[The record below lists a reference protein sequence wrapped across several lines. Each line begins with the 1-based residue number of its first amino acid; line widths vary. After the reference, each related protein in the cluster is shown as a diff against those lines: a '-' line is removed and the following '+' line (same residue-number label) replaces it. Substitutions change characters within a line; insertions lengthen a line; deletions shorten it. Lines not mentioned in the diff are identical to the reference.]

1 MVCSGAT
8 GKGPKLAMTRD
19 QIIGQLRERIVAFAT
34 SRGSREVAED
44 LAQEVF
50 MVLHEK
56 YSQVTELTE
65 LVPLSFQ
72 ILRFK
77 MLDLH
82 RKTLRRGEYH
92 QESIDDR
99 PVADC
104 EGDPSVQVE
113 QKELVSQLIESLQQ
127 LGERCREL
135 FRLKLQGHT
144 FPEIQK
150 IFGECSINT
159 IYTWDS
165 RCRKQLLALMG
176 GRWET
181 IPLTKAGKKNTG
193 GRVQ

>member
-1 MVCSGAT
+1 MVGLRTT
-8 GKGPKLAMTRD
+8 GRGRNPAMTRD
-19 QIIGQLRERIVAFAT
+19 QIMNHLRERIVAFAT

-44 LAQEVF
+44 LAQDVF

-56 YSQVTELTE
+56 YPQITELSE

-82 RKTLRRGEYH
+82 RKMLRRGEYG
-92 QESIDDR
+92 QESIDER

-113 QKELVSQLIESLQQ
+113 QKERVSQLIEALQQ

-144 FPEIQK
+144 FPEIQQ
-150 IFGECSINT
+150 IFGERSINT

-181 IPLTKAGKKNTG
+181 IPLTEMGKKNTREG
-193 GRVQ
+193 V

>member
-1 MVCSGAT
+1 MNH
-8 GKGPKLAMTRD
+8 
-19 QIIGQLRERIVAFAT
+19 LRERIVAFAT

-44 LAQEVF
+44 LAQDVF

-82 RKTLRRGEYH
+82 RKMLRRGEYD
-92 QESIDDR
+92 QESIDER

-104 EGDPSVQVE
+104 EGDPSIQVE
-113 QKELVSQLIESLQQ
+113 QKERVGQLIDALHR

-144 FPEIQK
+144 FPEIQQL
-150 IFGECSINT
+150 FGERSINT

-181 IPLTKAGKKNTG
+181 IPLTGEAKKSTGKG
-193 GRVQ
+193 VQ

>member
-1 MVCSGAT
+1 MNN
-8 GKGPKLAMTRD
+8 GKGSPAMTRD

-56 YSQVTELTE
+56 YSQVTELAE

-77 MLDLH
+77 ILDLH
-82 RKTLRRGEYH
+82 RKTLRRGEYN

-104 EGDPSVQVE
+104 GEDPSIQAE
-113 QKELVSQLIESLQQ
+113 QKERVSLLIEALQQ
-127 LGERCREL
+127 LGDRCRKL
-135 FRLKLQGHT
+135 FRLKLEGHT
-144 FPEIQK
+144 FPEIRQ
-150 IFGECSINT
+150 IFGERSINT

-165 RCRKQLLALMG
+165 RCRKQLLAVMG
-176 GRWET
+176 GCWET
-181 IPLTKAGKKNTG
+181 IPLTEEGKKNTKES
-193 GRVQ
+193 V

>member
-1 MVCSGAT
+1 
-8 GKGPKLAMTRD
+8 MTRD
-19 QIIGQLRERIVAFAT
+19 QIIEQLRERIVAFAT
-34 SRGSREVAED
+34 SRGRREVAED

-65 LVPLSFQ
+65 LIPLSFQ

-77 MLDLH
+77 ILDLH

-92 QESIDDR
+92 QESIDVR
-99 PVADC
+99 PLADP
-104 EGDPSVQVE
+104 GDDPAMQAE
-113 QKELVSQLIESLQQ
+113 QKERVSQLIDGLQH
-127 LGERCREL
+127 LGERCRQL

-144 FPEIQK
+144 FPEIQQ
-150 IFGECSINT
+150 ILGERSINT

-176 GRWET
+176 GRWE
-181 IPLTKAGKKNTG
+181 ISLPQAGEGKKKT
-193 GRVQ
+193 VEKVL